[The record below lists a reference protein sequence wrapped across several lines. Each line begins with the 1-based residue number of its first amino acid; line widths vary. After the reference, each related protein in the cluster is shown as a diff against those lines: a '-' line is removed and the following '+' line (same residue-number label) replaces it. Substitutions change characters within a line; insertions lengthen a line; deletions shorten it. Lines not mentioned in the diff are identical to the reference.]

1 MTTEIAYT
9 GTTARL
15 RALLAAKFAD
25 ADAPAIGTALLL
37 LDIRTG
43 EFELKLFARISSGGR
58 GPQVCV
64 WKSGVD
70 RSPFAIEVSEAI
82 QSHRLRAWRPGIDEV
97 VIGRDITTNDA
108 TGEFGWAV
116 KDLDVEG

>member
-1 MTTEIAYT
+1 MTTETAHT
-9 GTTARL
+9 RTTARL
-15 RALLAAKFAD
+15 RALLAEKFAD
-25 ADAPAIGTALLL
+25 ADAPTISTALLL

-43 EFELKLFARISSGGR
+43 EFELKLFARISGGRR

-64 WKSGVD
+64 WKSGGD

-82 QSHRLRAWRPGIDEV
+82 QSHRLRAWRPGVDEV

-116 KDLDVEG
+116 KDLDAEG